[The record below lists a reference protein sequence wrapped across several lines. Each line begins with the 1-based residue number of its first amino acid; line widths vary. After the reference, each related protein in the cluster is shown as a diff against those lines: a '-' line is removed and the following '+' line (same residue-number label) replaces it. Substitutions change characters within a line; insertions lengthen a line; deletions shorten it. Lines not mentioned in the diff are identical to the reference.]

1 MKFYTSLA
9 TLLAFSAAA
18 IAQQLTPGTYR
29 ITPTIAP
36 DSALTAP
43 VRKNQPAFVAPI
55 TNEANQ
61 LWTLTAVPNL
71 GAGNFTF
78 QNVGTEEWL
87 RAPEF
92 RVPGTTVL
100 CSEDRPSNWF
110 TKPNADSW
118 RIFIN
123 IGLAVNFHD
132 TSNTGAGRQA
142 ELELRARRIR
152 VTLPCRRTRA
162 SFGIGAQLSLFRSAV
177 WCSCAGACAVF
188 LQRPEVQIVT
198 ETVPHAKPSLCQR
211 GLRRVNENQ
220 GGQNTMSAE
229 RACIC
234 KLPSGVTTSD
244 TRRASR
250 NRP

>member
-9 TLLAFSAAA
+9 PLLAFSAAA

-55 TNEANQ
+55 TNETNQ

-71 GAGNFTF
+71 GAGNFTL
-78 QNVGTEEWL
+78 QNVSTEEWL

-110 TKPNADSW
+110 TKPNTDSW

-132 TSNTGAGRQA
+132 TSNTG
-142 ELELRARRIR
+142 
-152 VTLPCRRTRA
+152 
-162 SFGIGAQLSLFRSAV
+162 
-177 WCSCAGACAVF
+177 
-188 LQRPEVQIVT
+188 RPEVQIVR
-198 ETVPHAKPSLCQR
+198 ETDPHAKPSLFQR
-211 GLRRVNENQ
+211 ALRRVNEDQ
-220 GGQNTMSAE
+220 GEQNPMS
-229 RACIC
+229 RHV
-234 KLPSGVTTSD
+234 S
-244 TRRASR
+244 ASYS
-250 NRP
+250 PE